1 MITAAKIMDRGRLL
15 LGLMLVVPVAALVP
29 TGARLTA
36 SDASKPGGPNWTAT
50 SQPNPISAISDPKDV
65 VAALTNRTVDGIQ
78 VVTGEQTRQETL
90 DAAQA
95 VSDAGEVGSDA
106 TKASGAPKT
115 GPTKAST
122 PSPSKAPGPAP
133 VSVPSVAN
141 YPAPPNTTFVFPVVG
156 GASFTNDWGGERPGG
171 RVHRGMDLFAKT
183 SAPVVA
189 EVDGTV
195 FNVGWND
202 VGGWRYWI
210 RDQWGNEYYHAH
222 LSAFAPAAKEGARV
236 TAGTVLGFVGNTGD
250 AKSTPPHLHLEIHPV
265 GGEPIP
271 PFDYVSNWQRV
282 G

>member
-1 MITAAKIMDRGRLL
+1 MDRGRLL

-29 TGARLTA
+29 TGGRLTA
-36 SDASKPGGPNWTAT
+36 TDASSKTGGPNWTAT
-50 SQPNPISAISDPKDV
+50 DQPNPIKAITDPKDV
-65 VAALTNRTVDGIQ
+65 VAALTNRTVDGIK
-78 VVTGEQTRQETL
+78 VVTGDQTRQETL

-95 VSDAGEVGSDA
+95 ASDAGEVGSD
-106 TKASGAPKT
+106 TASPNAPAN

-122 PSPSKAPGPAP
+122 PSPSKAPGPVP
-133 VSVPSVAN
+133 VAQPAITN
-141 YPAPPNTTFVFPVVG
+141 YPAPPGATFVFPLAG
-156 GASFTNDWGGERPGG
+156 AASFTNDWGGARPGG
-171 RVHRGMDLFAKT
+171 RVHRGIDLFAKAAT
-183 SAPVVA
+183 PVLA

-202 VGGWRYWI
+202 AGGWRYWI

-265 GGEPIP
+265 GGDAIP
-271 PFDYVSNWQRV
+271 PFDYVSGWQRV